1 MLRPSGVSSASDAS
15 RAASASTA
23 GDTPGAGTKAAAW
36 RLPNVIVP
44 VLSSSRTLTSPAASI
59 ARPEVAMTLARIMR
73 LMPATP
79 MADSRPPMVVGI
91 RQTSRATSTVIDTA
105 CPAPEADTAYIENGS
120 RLATTSRNTSVRP
133 TSRMVSA
140 SSLGVF
146 WRRALS
152 TMAIMRSRKLSP
164 GSAAMRTKIQSDRT
178 RVPPVTEQKSL
189 PAARITGAD
198 SPVMALL
205 STEAM
210 PAITCPSPGT
220 VSPASI
226 RTTSSLRSA
235 PEGREVARERQYGG
249 SAAAASLSRKPVS
262 TRASMV
268 VRKPRRAAACCLPRP
283 SANASAKLANS
294 TVNQRPAA
302 TARMKPAGASARPAR
317 ASSHNRVVR
326 MLPA

>member
-198 SPVMALL
+198 SPVMALCR
-205 STEAM
+205 
-210 PAITCPSPGT
+210 PRRCRR
-220 VSPASI
+220 SPA
-226 RTTSSLRSA
+226 RRPARFRPLRSGPRRPCA
-235 PEGREVARERQYGG
+235 ARPRARVARERQYGG

-302 TARMKPAGASARPAR
+302 TAR
-317 ASSHNRVVR
+317 
-326 MLPA
+326 